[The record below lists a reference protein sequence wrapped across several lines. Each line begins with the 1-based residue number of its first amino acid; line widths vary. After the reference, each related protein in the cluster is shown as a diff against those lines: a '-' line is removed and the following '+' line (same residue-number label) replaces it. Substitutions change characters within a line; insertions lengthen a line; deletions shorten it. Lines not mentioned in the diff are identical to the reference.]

1 MKLTIEQVLQKGIS
15 AHNEGNLKEAER
27 LYQAILQSKPLHPD
41 ANHNLGVI
49 AVSVNKAKVALPL
62 FKTALEAN
70 PKIEQ
75 FWLSYIDA
83 LIKEKQLENAKQII
97 QQAKNKEIKGDKLDI
112 LGVRLNSLITAES
125 IDNLSPSQE
134 QLNILLEHYQSGRFN
149 DAESLALSITQEF
162 PKHQF
167 GWKVLGALLKQTGRL
182 SESLVANQKSIQL
195 ASYDPEALSNLGIV
209 LKELGRLDEAEASY
223 AQAIALK
230 PNYPE
235 AHFNLGNTLKGL
247 DRLDEA
253 EASYA
258 QAIVLKPDYAEAFSN
273 LGIVLKEL
281 GRLDEAEASY
291 AQAIALKPNYAVTHN
306 NLGIVLKE
314 LGRLDEA
321 LISLRCAI
329 TLNPNN
335 AEANYN
341 LGNTLKELGKLDEA
355 EASYK
360 QAIILKPNYSMA
372 YLNLGSTL
380 KDLGR
385 LDEAETVLRQA
396 ITIKPNDPSA
406 IHNLS
411 IVQSYMNNLE
421 EEIDS
426 LQNILQIDFDDY
438 GLRAGVNLAI
448 CNFLKDDFADS
459 KKFLLDASQIEDKIS
474 LKFENEKVY
483 QRYLLN
489 ILSWHEEKY
498 FNVSNQKTDRNL
510 YVIGE
515 SHSLV
520 SHQLHIQSSGSN
532 VLCRAKLIKGCKQ
545 WHLGNSF
552 KNQYKNKFETIFSSL
567 PKFSE
572 VLLTIGEIDCRLD
585 SGIIKHKNKF
595 PEIKLEEIIL
605 TTVENYLTYIVKN
618 NSDCQHNI
626 IIQGVPCPNIN
637 KENFPEKD
645 VSKLIEVIS
654 IFNFELQTKS
664 KEKGFRFLD
673 VHKLTDRGDGFSNDL
688 WHIDRT
694 HLSPDGF
701 LEAWSRYLT
710 N

>member
-134 QLNILLEHYQSGRFN
+134 QLSILLEHYQSGRFN

-195 ASYDPEALSNLGIV
+195 ASYDP
-209 LKELGRLDEAEASY
+209 
-223 AQAIALK
+223 
-230 PNYPE
+230 
-235 AHFNLGNTLKGL
+235 
-247 DRLDEA
+247 
-253 EASYA
+253 
-258 QAIVLKPDYAEAFSN
+258 EAFSN

-396 ITIKPNDPSA
+396 IAIKPNDPSA

-411 IVQSYMNNLE
+411 TVQSYMNNLE

>member
-396 ITIKPNDPSA
+396 IAIKPNDPSA